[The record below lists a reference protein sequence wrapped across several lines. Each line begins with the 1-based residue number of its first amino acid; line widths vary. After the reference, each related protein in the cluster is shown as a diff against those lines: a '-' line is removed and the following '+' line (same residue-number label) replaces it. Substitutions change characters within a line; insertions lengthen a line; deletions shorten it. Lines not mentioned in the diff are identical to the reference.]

1 MASRRRFGRVRRLP
15 SGRYQARYQ
24 GPDGVDRP
32 APSTFATKTD
42 AERWLARTEVEIH
55 DDHWRDPDLGR
66 ASFGEYATAWIK
78 ERPGLRPN
86 TVQVY
91 QYMLARHLMP
101 SFGNRAVA
109 DIREAHVRRWRGE
122 LLDSGASPATVAK
135 AYRLMKAIMSTA
147 VDDGIVQRNP
157 CRVRGAG
164 QDRSPER
171 PVLSVGEVVALVE
184 VMPERY
190 RALVLLAAFGSLRW
204 GELAALRRCD
214 VDVEHGTIRV
224 ERSLTELAGGGRL
237 FGPPKSAAGKR
248 VVVVPAVIRPALAHH
263 LATFTAS
270 HPDALVFTSPTGAPL
285 RDGNFR
291 RRVWR
296 PALTK
301 AGLSETHFHDLR
313 HTGNTLTATAGA
325 SLRELMDRMGHSSPR
340 AALIYLHGSDAR
352 QRAIADGLNR
362 LVEGELRAGIQGVQ
376 SGDGGAIG
384 HVAGTRATVRHR
396 DSARLSGAV
405 RGLTWDFAWWAVLDL
420 NQ

>member
-15 SGRYQARYQ
+15 SGRYQVRYR

-42 AERWLARTEVEIH
+42 AERWLARTEVEIN

-66 ASFGEYATAWIK
+66 ASFGEYAAAWIK

-91 QYMLARHLMP
+91 QYMLAAHLQP
-101 SFGNRAVA
+101 FFGNRAVA

-122 LLDSGASPATVAK
+122 LLDSGVSPASVAK

-147 VDDGIVQRNP
+147 VDDGIVHRNP

-171 PVLSVGEVVALVE
+171 PVLSVREVVALVE

-204 GELAALRRCD
+204 GELAALRRSD
-214 VDVEHGTIRV
+214 VDVEQGTVRV
-224 ERSLTELAGGGRL
+224 ERSLTELGGGGYV
-237 FGPPKSAAGKR
+237 FGPPKSTAGKR
-248 VVVVPAVIRPALAHH
+248 MVVVPAVIRPALAHH

-270 HPDALVFTSPTGAPL
+270 QPDALVFTSSTGVLL

-296 PALTK
+296 PALAK
-301 AGLSETHFHDLR
+301 VGLSGTHFHDLR

-362 LVEGELRAGIQGVQ
+362 LVESELQGPIRKRSNGNAEHDRAR
-376 SGDGGAIG
+376 GG
-384 HVAGTRATVRHR
+384 HAGKGRPR
-396 DSARLSGAV
+396 D
-405 RGLTWDFAWWAVLDL
+405 TED
-420 NQ
+420 

>member
-15 SGRYQARYQ
+15 SGRYQARYR

-66 ASFGEYATAWIK
+66 TSFGEYAAAWIK

-91 QYMLARHLMP
+91 QYMLAGHLQRF
-101 SFGNRAVA
+101 FGNRAVA

-122 LLDSGASPATVAK
+122 LLDSGTSPATVAK
-135 AYRLMKAIMSTA
+135 AYRLMKAIMNTA
-147 VDDGIVQRNP
+147 VDDGIVQRSP

-171 PVLSVGEVVALVE
+171 PVLSVREVVALVE

-214 VDVEHGTIRV
+214 VEAEQGTVRV
-224 ERSLTELAGGGRL
+224 GRSLTELAGGGRL
-237 FGPPKSAAGKR
+237 FGPPKSMAGKR
-248 VVVVPAVIRPALAHH
+248 TVVVPAVIRPALAHH

-270 HPDALVFTSPTGAPL
+270 QADALVFTSSMGAPL

-296 PALTK
+296 PALAE

-325 SLRELMDRMGHSSPR
+325 SPRELMDRMGHSSPR

-362 LVEGELRAGIQGVQ
+362 LVEGELQGPIRKRSNGNAEHDRAR
-376 SGDGGAIG
+376 GGHADKG
-384 HVAGTRATVRHR
+384 RPR
-396 DSARLSGAV
+396 DV
-405 RGLTWDFAWWAVLDL
+405 ED
-420 NQ
+420 